1 MGWRV
6 NWSVLTWNSEDGDH
20 IYEKSGQTRRGARRL
35 KGIYGERQASGSGNW
50 EQDLINVSRAI
61 R

>member
-6 NWSVLTWNSEDGDH
+6 NWSVLTWNSEDSDH

-35 KGIYGERQASGSGNW
+35 KGIYGERQSESW